1 MNNIIPK
8 INISELMKNGLSSKR
23 SNKIIK
29 KIETACLGSG
39 FFEIEGHSLKS
50 EVNSILK
57 VCFNALVSPLNI
69 DKNILLKLNT
79 NGCFSL
85 VKIIGGLFAIV

>member
-39 FFEIEGHSLKS
+39 FFEIGGHGLKS

-57 VCFNALVSPLNI
+57 VCQNFFNLPLNEYG
-69 DKNILLKLNT
+69 LSAFHLFPCT
-79 NGCFSL
+79 SL
-85 VKIIGGLFAIV
+85 YFFGLRIFL